1 MGKQEEQPENIGC
14 DKCSIPLTLGKV
26 RLAYLGSVFP
36 VELYKC
42 PRCGL
47 VYIPEALARGKMQE
61 VEAALEDK

>member
-1 MGKQEEQPENIGC
+1 MKNAEKQLQIIC
-14 DKCSIPLTLGKV
+14 DKCGIPLTLGKV

-42 PRCGL
+42 PQCDL
-47 VYIPEALARGKMQE
+47 VYIPESLARGKMQE